1 MNVPCVLEK
10 NETFS
15 VEPSTGVKQVKLVRT
30 FISAML
36 LLSVYLFMNY
46 GERSIEMSEYNVD
59 LSVFHYSSIS
69 FTPYIF
75 KFPY

>member
-15 VEPSTGVKQVKLVRT
+15 VDTSTGVTQVKLVRM

-36 LLSVYLFMNY
+36 LLSVYLFY
-46 GERSIEMSEYNVD
+46 QLWKEEY
-59 LSVFHYSSIS
+59 
-69 FTPYIF
+69 
-75 KFPY
+75 

>member
-15 VEPSTGVKQVKLVRT
+15 MEPSTGVKQVKLVRT

-69 FTPYIF
+69 FTSYIF
-75 KFPY
+75 KFPC